1 MSALRQPCASPPLW
15 SEQAQALGRAATVA
29 LHDELSLAP
38 KPGLVSFADSGSH
51 TDMDAST
58 FLRSLFSL
66 RRAFP
71 AFARLGAAGAPF
83 AALEQEGLAAEA
95 RMLRATGGINTHRG
109 AIFTLGLL
117 CAAAGRLRSHGQEPT
132 PAALRDALRQGWGEA
147 LAARAERAASAMSN
161 GAIAA
166 RRHGLRGAGLEAA
179 EAFPVLF
186 EAVHPA
192 LTDALARGL
201 RPEQARLEALFA
213 AMAALDDTNLAH
225 RAGLEGLRHVQR
237 VARDFLAAG
246 GAAAP
251 GALERAQA
259 LHREFVARRLSP
271 GGAADMLAAACWLQR
286 VGR

>member
-1 MSALRQPCASPPLW
+1 MSALHRLW
-15 SEQAQALGRAATVA
+15 PAPVPGGEDGLALGRAATVA

-38 KPGLVSFADSGSH
+38 KPGLVSFVDSGSH

-83 AALEQEGLAAEA
+83 AALEQEGLAAEV

-117 CAAAGRLRSHGQEPT
+117 CAAAGRLRSQGQALT

-147 LAARAERAASAMSN
+147 LAARAQRSAGAQSN

-179 EAFPVLF
+179 EAFPALF
-186 EAVHPA
+186 EVVHPA
-192 LTDALARGL
+192 LAGALARGL
-201 RPEQARLEALFA
+201 TLEQARLEALFA
-213 AMAALDDTNLAH
+213 AMATLDDTNLAH
-225 RAGLEGLRHVQR
+225 RAGLHGLRHVQR

-251 GALERAQA
+251 DATGRAQA

-286 VGR
+286 VCR